1 MLLIFYE
8 CAAKLLYFFIHSL
21 IANCLSLVSLL
32 IKHEHIW
39 HLHCF
44 SSILYSTH
52 ILEIL
57 FFFIHL
63 FLLQFPPSA
72 RLIFRPNVTT
82 SDSQLTHNLLFVLIL
97 QKKDPNN
104 SDNVRIRKSSQWA
117 LEHPE
122 LFKRKCFMSR
132 KSHAGFHDENN
143 QTKQYEANS

>member
-1 MLLIFYE
+1 MSVPPNYYIFLFTPLQQIASVQFLYLLSTNISGIYIVFPP
-8 CAAKLLYFFIHSL
+8 FFTAL
-21 IANCLSLVSLL
+21 TYWKFC
-32 IKHEHIW
+32 
-39 HLHCF
+39 
-44 SSILYSTH
+44 
-52 ILEIL
+52 
-57 FFFIHL
+57 FFIHL

-104 SDNVRIRKSSQWA
+104 SDNVRIRKSSHGA

-132 KSHAGFHDENN
+132 KSHAGFHDENI
-143 QTKQYEANS
+143 QTKQYEADS